1 MSKHSFVKYIGDN
14 YGEVLD
20 FVTSYVHSD
29 GKNVKLY
36 AIIPFEGDIEVQ
48 KGDYISEDDIIRY
61 EDCYGRV

>member
-1 MSKHSFVKYIGDN
+1 MNSFVKYIDDN

-36 AIIPFEGDIEVQ
+36 VIIPFEGDVEVR
-48 KGDYISEDDIIRY
+48 KGDYILKQGNKISIRH
-61 EDCYGRV
+61 DV

>member
-1 MSKHSFVKYIGDN
+1 MNSFVKYIGDN

-36 AIIPFEGDIEVQ
+36 VIIPFEGDVEVR
-48 KGDYISEDDIIRY
+48 KEDYILKQGNKISVRHDI
-61 EDCYGRV
+61 

>member
-1 MSKHSFVKYIGDN
+1 MNSFVKYIGDN

-36 AIIPFEGDIEVQ
+36 IIIPFEGDIEVR
-48 KGDYISEDDIIRY
+48 KGDYILKQGNKISIRHDI
-61 EDCYGRV
+61 

>member
-1 MSKHSFVKYIGDN
+1 MNSFVKYIGDN

-36 AIIPFEGDIEVQ
+36 VIIPFEGDVEVR
-48 KGDYISEDDIIRY
+48 KGDYILKQGNKISIRH
-61 EDCYGRV
+61 GI